1 MILHCDRVLTELK
14 SPVQYEDKVTDD
26 ETAPSQ
32 KAVLNP
38 GSVSSSAT
46 PTQTLSLFSDLQ
58 SCMICVARRIIAVER
73 TERFST
79 RHELSGKCTLSSS
92 SSSSTAS
99 YFLIPAAVASR
110 SPHAVDSVAG
120 KLIEIEQQAS
130 LHTTMRPGWEDLVRR
145 CMQMFIHRSE
155 GQPWSCKRHYQD
167 GTKCLCLPLLV
178 RPLRSIS
185 FISFSTF
192 LKKKKKNLFQLST
205 TATQKRRCTASRC
218 QTAPQSQPRPGATS
232 AGTPTPTSRTRFSP
246 HTCYRGAFTFE
257 RKNR

>member
-1 MILHCDRVLTELK
+1 MLLHCDRVLTELN
-14 SPVQYEDKVTDD
+14 SPVQYRDKVTDN

-46 PTQTLSLFSDLQ
+46 LTQTLSLFSDLQ

-79 RHELSGKCTLSSS
+79 RHELSGKCTLS

-167 GTKCLCLPLLV
+167 GTNCLRLPLLV

-185 FISFSTF
+185 SVSFLTF
-192 LKKKKKNLFQLST
+192 F
-205 TATQKRRCTASRC
+205 
-218 QTAPQSQPRPGATS
+218 
-232 AGTPTPTSRTRFSP
+232 
-246 HTCYRGAFTFE
+246 
-257 RKNR
+257 